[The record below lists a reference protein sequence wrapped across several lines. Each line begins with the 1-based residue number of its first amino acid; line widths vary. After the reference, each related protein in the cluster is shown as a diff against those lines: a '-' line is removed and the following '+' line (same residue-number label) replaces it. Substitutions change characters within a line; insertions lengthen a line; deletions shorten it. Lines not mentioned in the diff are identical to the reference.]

1 MRNSNTNRLA
11 GLVALVAFV
20 GVTTA
25 LSVGPFVCSA
35 QAEQKILRLGTSK
48 EGSIGYA
55 SGVGVTACIKK
66 HVKGVSVEA
75 VPTPGSTASVKIFA
89 KKGVDFAYANTWTLR
104 DAYNDTGPFA
114 KAPIKRRP
122 LQGWYWTTADYLIF
136 VKADRE
142 DINSLHDLVGKKFFP
157 FVAGSGIY
165 DIYRY
170 VFTKMGIWDK
180 IKERQVGIRECPDA
194 LQMGTIDAIGGYSNS
209 KQLAPPWGR
218 ELDARLKI
226 KVLMPTPE
234 EKKFLKGIRGITCRE
249 LSNKWMR
256 PANQALNPV
265 VWGWTVNYGFHPG
278 PHLSTDVIYQIYK
291 VWIDHAKD
299 ELAPV
304 NAHLKLY
311 AEDPLGQQVV
321 SIEEAKDI
329 PVHPGVAKY
338 LKEKGLWK
346 DHWIVGTLDP
356 GVK

>member
-1 MRNSNTNRLA
+1 MRKLSIHRSTCILVLIVFA
-11 GLVALVAFV
+11 GVMTV
-20 GVTTA
+20 
-25 LSVGPFVCSA
+25 LSVGPVVSSA

-48 EGSIGYA
+48 EGTIGYA

-66 HVKGVSVEA
+66 YLKDISVEA

-114 KAPIKRRP
+114 KAPITLRP
-122 LQGWYWTTADYLIF
+122 LQGWYWTTADYIIS
-136 VKADRE
+136 VKAGRE

-157 FVAGSGIY
+157 FVAGTGIY

-170 VFTKMGIWDK
+170 VFTKMGTWDK
-180 IKERQVGIRECPDA
+180 MKLRQVGVRECPDA
-194 LQMGTIDAIGGYSNS
+194 LQMGTIDAIGGYSNM
-209 KQLAPPWGR
+209 KRLAPPWAR
-218 ELDARLKI
+218 ELDARIKI
-226 KVLMPTPE
+226 RIVMPTAE
-234 EKKFLKGIRGITCRE
+234 EKEFLKGIRGITCRE

-256 PANQALNPV
+256 PANQAFNPE

-278 PHLSTDVIYQIYK
+278 PHLSTAVMYQIYK
-291 VWIDHAKD
+291 VWIEHAKD

-304 NAHLKLY
+304 NANLKLY
-311 AEDPLGQQVV
+311 SEDPLNQQLAG
-321 SIEEAKDI
+321 IEEAKDI
-329 PVHPGVAKY
+329 PVHPGVARY

-346 DHWIVGTLDP
+346 DHWIVGTLVP